1 MPSAVRYDIGSC
13 KQKWICK
20 ELRYSAFSE
29 KKGGGLSSLMSCS
42 IPFFPIYAIL
52 LYKLYIQLEV
62 WKVCH
67 YPRHIL
73 ITAQSLKSL
82 YWTDLLSLS
91 HEIFCCSCV
100 LCITSN
106 SYLNSNFNM
115 WNKTFQY
122 NQYTIVHVAIMRL
135 HRYSLPVDAKAI
147 KFSLIELCFMQCT
160 THYLHTMVIP
170 HL

>member
-1 MPSAVRYDIGSC
+1 MPSAVWYDIGSC

-29 KKGGGLSSLMSCS
+29 KKGGGDYHLWCPVACL
-42 IPFFPIYAIL
+42 FFPFMLFYCINYIYSSKSEKFVIIPDIFKL
-52 LYKLYIQLEV
+52 LLKV
-62 WKVCH
+62 WKV
-67 YPRHIL
+67 
-73 ITAQSLKSL
+73 
-82 YWTDLLSLS
+82 YWIDLLSLS
-91 HEIFCCSCV
+91 HKIFCCSCV

-122 NQYTIVHVAIMRL
+122 NQYTYVHVAIMRL

-147 KFSLIELCFMQCT
+147 KFSMIELCFMQCT

>member
-1 MPSAVRYDIGSC
+1 MPSAVWYDIGSC

-29 KKGGGLSSLMSCS
+29 KKGGGGLSSLMSCS

-73 ITAQSLKSL
+73 ITAQSLKI
-82 YWTDLLSLS
+82 LLNWPPV
-91 HEIFCCSCV
+91 IITRNIV

-115 WNKTFQY
+115 WNKTFQD
-122 NQYTIVHVAIMRL
+122 NQYTYVHVAIMRL